1 MNWYSEI
8 NLNWSIKE
16 VFNISL
22 SPFCMKGL
30 FYTTQYLFF
39 FILGPTIPLC
49 QKMTTKAER
58 TTAYIIETVAP
69 IFNKFGYVGTSMSD
83 LTEATGLTKGA
94 IYGNFENKEALALAA
109 FEYNRN
115 HLLKAIDEELSV
127 EGSALDKLFS
137 LIAFYRQYD
146 VFSLPFGGCP
156 ILNVG
161 TDAQHNNKLL
171 AAAVKETIKE
181 IEGKIALVLEN
192 GKNAQEFKLPVPPL
206 QFAKQL
212 FTMIQGAVAMATLNN
227 DRKYLV
233 NTTAYLEQLVKRE
246 FSA

>member
-1 MNWYSEI
+1 
-8 NLNWSIKE
+8 
-16 VFNISL
+16 
-22 SPFCMKGL
+22 
-30 FYTTQYLFF
+30 
-39 FILGPTIPLC
+39 
-49 QKMTTKAER
+49 MTKKAER

-94 IYGNFENKEALALAA
+94 IYGNFENKEALALSA

-115 HLLKAIDEELSV
+115 HLLSVVDEKLNV
-127 EGSALDKLFS
+127 EGNSLDKLFS
-137 LIAFYRQYD
+137 LIRFYRQYD
-146 VFSLPFGGCP
+146 VFTLPFGGCP

-161 TDAQHNNKLL
+161 VDAQNNNNQLS
-171 AAAVKETIKE
+171 AAVKETIKE

-192 GKNAQEFKLPVPPL
+192 GIKQGEIYLPVPPL

-212 FTMIQGAVAMATLNN
+212 FTMLQGAIAMSTMTR

-233 NTTAYLEQLVKRE
+233 NTIAYLEQLVQKE
-246 FSA
+246 IKK